1 MENAYL
7 SMVLAYLLM
16 VFKAGALYYKQS
28 ARLETMGSLFW
39 MNSETGSLVFS
50 LTAKKANKRAV
61 NQISFIRYQF
71 FIPLR
76 GSL

>member
-7 SMVLAYLLM
+7 SMLLAYLLM
-16 VFKAGALYYKQS
+16 VFKASALYYKQS
-28 ARLETMGSLFW
+28 ARFETIGSLFW
-39 MNSETGSLVFS
+39 VNPETGSLVFS
-50 LTAKKANKRAV
+50 LTDKKASKKAV